1 MSVNSARIFIST
13 LRVLV
18 NTLPYKPPFRLIIVN
33 YIILQLRDNA
43 QKELKHIRD
52 EVIDKK
58 INATL
63 VKKSLSLLETRSPN
77 DV

>member
-1 MSVNSARIFIST
+1 MAPSKRMTTF
-13 LRVLV
+13 
-18 NTLPYKPPFRLIIVN
+18 
-33 YIILQLRDNA
+33 YIKLQLRDNA
-43 QKELKHIRD
+43 QKELKQIRD

-77 DV
+77 DL

>member
-1 MSVNSARIFIST
+1 MLTRKENDVEE
-13 LRVLV
+13 LRRRVEEAKIKLGSEM
-18 NTLPYKPPFRLIIVN
+18 K
-33 YIILQLRDNA
+33 LRDNA

-77 DV
+77 DS

>member
-1 MSVNSARIFIST
+1 MISIQRKF
-13 LRVLV
+13 LHCCNYVHVLGLLDLH
-18 NTLPYKPPFRLIIVN
+18 TMRSTPSD
-33 YIILQLRDNA
+33 IILQLRDNA
-43 QKELKHIRD
+43 QKELKQIRD

>member
-1 MSVNSARIFIST
+1 MHVLGLLDLHTMRST
-13 LRVLV
+13 
-18 NTLPYKPPFRLIIVN
+18 PSD
-33 YIILQLRDNA
+33 IILQLRDNA
-43 QKELKHIRD
+43 QKELKQIRD

>member
-1 MSVNSARIFIST
+1 
-13 LRVLV
+13 
-18 NTLPYKPPFRLIIVN
+18 LPYVN

-43 QKELKHIRD
+43 QKELRHIRD